1 MAQFLRNI
9 VPQLTEIA
17 EAADE
22 PIPTM
27 IQRLHYD
34 Y

>member
-1 MAQFLRNI
+1 M
-9 VPQLTEIA
+9 A

-27 IQRLHYD
+27 IQRQHDD
-34 Y
+34 YQALLDEFNEAS